1 VPGPYP
7 ADVIQP
13 HLAGINSD
21 GRGFTGARTDDLG
34 VGLPPGRRVKLKK
47 TSFPATARH
56 THPRASVALTRAAC
70 AVRAAAIRDVRALLI
85 RRMAA
90 WVFLR

>member
-1 VPGPYP
+1 VPSHECLSVPGPYP

-47 TSFPATARH
+47 LPSLLPPATRIQEL
-56 THPRASVALTRAAC
+56 ALP
-70 AVRAAAIRDVRALLI
+70 
-85 RRMAA
+85 
-90 WVFLR
+90 